1 MTPIGP
7 KNVRN
12 QLITFRPASPEQKAA
27 ITTAASDAGMSSAGW
42 VRDLLLA
49 RAGYQDVTRRRATRK
64 PNETPRQE
72 ETGNAPIVARVSQ
85 REKAA
90 IERRA
95 ARAKKDVSDW
105 ARVVIAK
112 ELDKEQQR

>member
-1 MTPIGP
+1 
-7 KNVRN
+7 
-12 QLITFRPASPEQKAA
+12 
-27 ITTAASDAGMSSAGW
+27 
-42 VRDLLLA
+42 
-49 RAGYQDVTRRRATRK
+49 
-64 PNETPRQE
+64 
-72 ETGNAPIVARVSQ
+72 VARVSQ

-112 ELDKEQQR
+112 ELDKEQQ